1 MKSPNIRSLFKQ
13 SDIKS
18 SRHPVYSPSPM
29 KLKRTPELKI
39 FNHYSLDQDKANII
53 HDSHNSAFKVVSKPV
68 VKEIESL
75 SQVLI
80 EEAEFN
86 EPRQLH
92 LKKDS

>member
-1 MKSPNIRSLFKQ
+1 
-13 SDIKS
+13 
-18 SRHPVYSPSPM
+18 M